1 MDLRLLTL
9 PEIHKVHFYRL
20 ITLVCLSV
28 IGVMTVCA
36 LLKNATTETQFF
48 ALVVLVMLGRFG
60 WEWLTVSKCT
70 PVFVLGDELVL
81 AGEHINR
88 RVPLTQVREV
98 KSRHAIFMTRRYRSW
113 SEHLAFMQ
121 LTLATGE
128 RVFTLAESG
137 VLEFPAG
144 KVTLA
149 ALQAVVLEAKTRSVL
164 ASAR

>member
-28 IGVMTVCA
+28 IGVMTVFA
-36 LLKNATTETQFF
+36 LLEKTTTEAQVF
-48 ALVVLVMLGRFG
+48 ALVVLVMLARFG
-60 WEWLTVSKCT
+60 WEWVTVSRCT

-81 AGEHINR
+81 AGEHGSR

-98 KSRHAIFMTRRYRSW
+98 TSRHAIFMTRRYRSW

-128 RVFTLAESG
+128 RIFTLAESG
-137 VLEFPAG
+137 VFEFPAG
-144 KVTLA
+144 KITLA
-149 ALQAVVLEAKTRSVL
+149 ALQAVVLEAKTRSL
-164 ASAR
+164 TASAR